1 MKKYKIPNTDLK
13 VSRIAYGCMGIGGSW
28 DDSPLTDEVIS
39 NARDAI
45 TTALESGI
53 NFFDHA
59 DIYKKGKS
67 ELTFGKVLK
76 ELNVNRDEIIIQSKC
91 GIRFKGDPNDDS
103 PGRYDFS
110 FDHIINSVDGSLK
123 RLGIEQLDIL
133 LLHRPD
139 PLMQPEEVARAFD
152 EVHSKGK
159 VKYFG
164 VSNFN
169 SGQIT
174 LLQNSLD
181 YPLVVNQIEIS
192 LLHNHVINEGI
203 LANQTSEQFAR
214 ASGILDF
221 CKLNNIL
228 VQAWSPVALGQIFNP
243 PFDADKNVRQLAE
256 KISDYAREKETTKEA
271 IAIAWLLKHP
281 VGIQPVIGTTKPE
294 RIKNSCRADDIELT
308 REEWYTLFTIARG
321 NPVP

>member
-1 MKKYKIPNTDLK
+1 MTKYKLKNTDLEI
-13 VSRIAYGCMGIGGSW
+13 SRIAYGCMGIGGSW
-28 DDSPLTDEVIS
+28 DDSHLNDETITK
-39 NARDAI
+39 AI
-45 TTALESGI
+45 DSVSAALEGGI

-59 DIYKKGKS
+59 NIYAKGKS
-67 ELTFGKVLK
+67 EIVFGKVLQ
-76 ELNVNRDEIIIQSKC
+76 EIRGIRDKIIIQSKC
-91 GIRFKGDPNDDS
+91 GIRFPGDPKPES

-110 FDHIINSVDGSLK
+110 YENITGSTNASLN

-139 PLMQPEEVARAFD
+139 PLMQPEEVGKAFD
-152 EVHSKGK
+152 ELHTQGK
-159 VKYFG
+159 VRYFG

-181 YPLVVNQIEIS
+181 MSLVVNQIEIS
-192 LLHNHVINEGI
+192 LLHHHVFNDGI
-203 LANQTSEQFAR
+203 LVNQL
-214 ASGILDF
+214 SGKYAAATGVIDY
-221 CKLNNIL
+221 CMLNNIR
-228 VQAWSPVALGQIFNP
+228 VQAWSPVALGKIFNP
-243 PFDADKNVRQLAE
+243 PVEAEGCIKKLAR
-256 KISDYAREKETTKEA
+256 KIKDYAEEKNTSEEA
-271 IAIAWLLKHP
+271 IALAWLLKHP

-294 RIKNSCRADDIELT
+294 RILNSCKADDIELT